1 MATDFFALN
10 RAETIAFLMKAVETL
25 DDQSIKLATHT
36 LVSSYRPWLLKEVN
50 KQVTNKNVEE
60 LSLGDSKPPYVPP
73 PRVRDAELNWPYMRC
88 KNVANALKSY
98 NSKPIP
104 RSHYALIE
112 YLARET
118 KVSVET
124 FKKTS
129 PHELFKND
137 FRIMLYLR

>member
-25 DDQSIKLATHT
+25 DDQSIKLATYT
-36 LVSSYRPWLLKEVN
+36 LVSSYRPWLLKEVL
-50 KQVTNKNVEE
+50 KQVTDKNGGEI
-60 LSLGDSKPPYVPP
+60 SLGPYVPP
-73 PRVRDAELNWPYMRC
+73 PRVRDAEQNWPYMRC
-88 KNVANALKSY
+88 KNVANALKDWV
-98 NSKPIP
+98 NPKPIP

-118 KVSVET
+118 NVSVET

-137 FRIMLYLR
+137 FRVMLSLR